1 MLSLSLCFSIS
12 VRSPFLLLA
21 RSLSLGLSLS
31 LSLPASPTRPW
42 MASALK
48 KGACEIQDVKFYG
61 QRSDFKFATLRYDMS
76 RAHVPPRARAHS
88 SSRPVAR
95 FLAPFLTLSLC
106 LSLTLS
112 LHPSLSFSPSH
123 APVWEF
129 ALIPEAYDIRI
140 NFCGQRSGLEFVTLR
155 SCGLFISRS
164 VFPSP
169 INPLCLSLFLSLS
182 LALLFSFL
190 AR

>member
-1 MLSLSLCFSIS
+1 MVFCSFSLFLHLWRSLSIS
-12 VRSPFLLLA
+12 LA
-21 RSLSLGLSLS
+21 RSLSFLRSVSLS

-88 SSRPVAR
+88 SSLSRPVAR

-112 LHPSLSFSPSH
+112 LPPT
-123 APVWEF
+123 PQ
-129 ALIPEAYDIRI
+129 
-140 NFCGQRSGLEFVTLR
+140 CGNLR
-155 SCGLFISRS
+155 SFRKRMISE
-164 VFPSP
+164 
-169 INPLCLSLFLSLS
+169 
-182 LALLFSFL
+182 
-190 AR
+190 

>member
-1 MLSLSLCFSIS
+1 LFLHLWRSLSIS
-12 VRSPFLLLA
+12 LA
-21 RSLSLGLSLS
+21 RSLSFLRSVSLS

-88 SSRPVAR
+88 SSLSRPVAR

-164 VFPSP
+164 LFPSL
-169 INPLCLSLFLSLS
+169 IKPLCLSLSLSLS

>member
-1 MLSLSLCFSIS
+1 MWSFALSLCFSIS
-12 VRSPFLLLA
+12 GARSPFLLLA
-21 RSLSLGLSLS
+21 RSLS
-31 LSLPASPTRPW
+31 
-42 MASALK
+42 
-48 KGACEIQDVKFYG
+48 
-61 QRSDFKFATLRYDMS
+61 YDMS

-88 SSRPVAR
+88 SFLSRPVAR
-95 FLAPFLTLSLC
+95 FLAPFFTLSLFLSFP
-106 LSLTLS
+106 LSLN
-112 LHPSLSFSPSH
+112 PSISFCPSH
-123 APVWEF
+123 DPVWDL